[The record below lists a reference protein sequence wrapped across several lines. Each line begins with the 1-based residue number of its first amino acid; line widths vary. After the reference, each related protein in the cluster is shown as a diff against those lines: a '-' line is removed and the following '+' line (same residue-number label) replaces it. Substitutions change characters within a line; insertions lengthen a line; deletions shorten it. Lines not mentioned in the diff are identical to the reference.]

1 MKFGVRIMKI
11 LFAGGGTA
19 GHINPALAVAGY
31 IKERHP
37 DAEISY
43 IGTANKLEA
52 KLVPEKG
59 YDFYTIDVAGF
70 SRSLSPKGIV
80 KNVSA
85 VKKALKASSDCK
97 KLLKEINPDVVIGTG
112 GYVSGPV
119 VKTAQKMGFKTGI
132 HEQNAFPG
140 VTTKMLVDGA
150 DVVML
155 AMPEAEKYLKLKKK
169 PVITGNPIRGEL
181 LSITKKDARE
191 KLGYDN
197 RPVILSFGGS
207 LGAEKINQAI
217 CELIKWHNGS
227 EKFYHIHATG
237 KSDYEDTLAALKDVE
252 LSKEIDLR
260 EYITDMDVCMA
271 AADLVICRAG
281 AISLGELQ
289 ACSKPAILIPSPYV
303 AENHQF
309 HNAMTLKKAGAAE
322 ILEEKD
328 LSGESLI
335 KAVEML
341 IENESKLE
349 AMGNA
354 AGKSAIIDANER
366 IYKEIMKLYTN
377 A

>member
-1 MKFGVRIMKI
+1 LKI

-37 DAEISY
+37 DADIYY

-59 YDFYTIDVAGF
+59 YKFYTIDVAGF
-70 SRSLSPKGIV
+70 SRSLSPKGII

-85 VKKALKASSDCK
+85 VKKAITASSRCK

-119 VKTAQKMGFKTGI
+119 LKTAQKMGFKNGI

-140 VTTKMLVDGA
+140 VTTKMLVSGA
-150 DVVML
+150 DVIML
-155 AMPEAEKYLKLKKK
+155 AMPEAEKHLKLNKT

-181 LSITKKDARE
+181 LKVDRELARE
-191 KLGYDN
+191 KIGIKEGKL
-197 RPVILSFGGS
+197 ILSFGGS
-207 LGAEKINQAI
+207 LGAQKVNEAVS
-217 CELIKWHNGS
+217 ELIKWHNDSG
-227 EKFYHIHATG
+227 KYYHIHATG
-237 KSDYEDTLAALKDVE
+237 KLGYEEMMNSLKDI
-252 LSKEIDLR
+252 SINDKIQIR

-281 AISLGELQ
+281 AITLGELQ
-289 ACSKPAILIPSPYV
+289 ACGKPAILIPSPYV

-322 ILEEKD
+322 LLEEKD

-335 KAVEML
+335 SCVETLMAD
-341 IENESKLE
+341 EDKLF
-349 AMGNA
+349 AMA
-354 AGKSAIIDANER
+354 ASARKSAIIDANER
-366 IYKEIMKLYTN
+366 IYKEIIKLLSKK
-377 A
+377 